1 MKGDFDMIKE
11 LTEKDF
17 ARGIKNPYFDKL
29 MIRTEIAVR
38 KKDYELFEELGKP
51 YGVPNL
57 HSIFLTLLYNTNKK
71 INIIKRKCSH
81 EYISYQHR

>member
-1 MKGDFDMIKE
+1 MTKE

-29 MIRTEIAVR
+29 MIKTEIAVR

-51 YGVPNL
+51 YGV
-57 HSIFLTLLYNTNKK
+57 SAEIM
-71 INIIKRKCSH
+71 IKNYLGDLADEFR
-81 EYISYQHR
+81 ENNEDY